1 MTRLARQPGGLYPT
15 DIPHKHLS
23 TNVIIA
29 NLNVNFNIFYTDYLF
44 FRVLLQDIRCPFPHS
59 FFTNYL
65 QFIHTPASQS
75 VYASSYGHPAGFSF
89 SVAKWS

>member
-1 MTRLARQPGGLYPT
+1 MTRFARQPGGLYPT

-44 FRVLLQDIRCPFPHS
+44 FRVLLQDI
-59 FFTNYL
+59 
-65 QFIHTPASQS
+65 
-75 VYASSYGHPAGFSF
+75 
-89 SVAKWS
+89 